1 MRDPKT
7 HAKVLAKRWD
17 AVCDAQLQLRD
28 KFGTDLKRWR
38 KLSRLRDRV
47 HRAEHAHRTA
57 TKWRYTPGMDTK
69 WSSTRTQPFWVH
81 DGEII
86 PDTEEDA

>member
-17 AVCDAQLQLRD
+17 AVCDAQLQA
-28 KFGTDLKRWR
+28 KFETSLMRWR
-38 KLSRLRDRV
+38 RLARLGDRI
-47 HRAEHAHRTA
+47 HRAGHAHRTS
-57 TKWRYTPGMDTK
+57 TKWIYDPWSTPPC
-69 WSSTRTQPFWVH
+69 WQH

-86 PDTEEDA
+86 PDTEEEA